1 MFDLPEAKRY
11 AASLVTTS
19 IDYLLIIRSVRRD
32 EVRSP
37 ASSRSPSPVDES
49 DLQDAHARLG
59 KLLNLDG
66 LLEASTTSK
75 IAEDTPEQAGGEED
89 DEQEFEFRL
98 FSAPSTLNS
107 TGKEAGETNKKAK
120 DTPGSETLVYT
131 GTQKLRIRL
140 RSPTPGSGDPSEGR
154 FVRASRG
161 WQYYFSTPLLWG
173 SGVELGDQ
181 SSQSEMRRQFEDMAV
196 TGEQIITWAKSQP
209 WVSQIAYSIPWSSTN
224 IS

>member
-1 MFDLPEAKRY
+1 M
-11 AASLVTTS
+11 
-19 IDYLLIIRSVRRD
+19 RRD

-66 LLEASTTSK
+66 LLEASAISEFP
-75 IAEDTPEQAGGEED
+75 EDTPEQAGGEKE

-98 FSAPSTLNS
+98 FSAPVNLNIA
-107 TGKEAGETNKKAK
+107 GEEAGETNNKAK
-120 DTPGSETLVYT
+120 HTPGVQNQVHT

-161 WQYYFSTPLLWG
+161 WQYYFSTPSLWG
-173 SGVELGDQ
+173 SSVELDNQ
-181 SSQSEMRRQFEDMAV
+181 ASQSERRGQFEDMAV

-209 WVSQIAYSIPWSSTN
+209 WVSQIAYSIPWSFTN
-224 IS
+224 NILAWLSSSVESDSS